1 MPVRMMAAL
10 AALLLATVVAAAPSQ
25 DAGAAAAPPTA
36 PPAAPTPD
44 EVLVAAGRRLLF
56 AEHPEAFRQMARND
70 GFGGPKSPL
79 IANRMQDRAPELV
92 AEARAK
98 MSVEAFGTGRAG
110 RGLWLIRF
118 PYVNVVLL
126 ETRDSLVLFD
136 TGYAAIGP
144 VLRDL
149 IPTLSAKPLKTIVI
163 THTHVDHAYGAF
175 ALLADKPQIITTA
188 QFPVMADVDIRLRG
202 SIARYNNQPLALQ
215 PQSRADFTLPTRT
228 FAGRLAL
235 TIGGEAIELVA
246 APAETADQMYIW
258 LPGRRTLV
266 TADYYQG
273 FLPNAGNGKRIQ
285 RHVEEWSAALR
296 GMAALRADRL
306 LPMHG
311 AALTDAATI
320 GSALTLHADA
330 LDHITAQVI
339 DRLNKGERKDAIL
352 ASIDWPARFADSPL
366 LVASYVRP
374 EDIAKMVAHRWT
386 GWWDDIPSHHNALD
400 FGAEARAIVALAGGV
415 AAIDSRA
422 RAALPDNPRLAT
434 RMADWALYGAPGDP
448 LALRLAVDIYMA
460 RLAAPDTPVQEATI
474 YLEAAARARAALA
487 QMPAR

>member
-1 MPVRMMAAL
+1 MLIRTLAAL
-10 AALLLATVVAAAPSQ
+10 AALFLVTGAAP
-25 DAGAAAAPPTA
+25 ALP
-36 PPAAPTPD
+36 PD
-44 EVLVAAGRRLLF
+44 EALVAAGRRLLF
-56 AEHPEAFRQMARND
+56 AEHPEAFAQMARND
-70 GFGGPKSPL
+70 GFGGPKSAL

-98 MSVEAFGTGRAG
+98 MTVEAFGK
-110 RGLWLIRF
+110 GLWLIRF

-163 THTHVDHAYGAF
+163 SHTHVDHAYGAF

-188 QFPVMADVDIRLRG
+188 AFPALADIDVRLRG
-202 SIARYNNQPLALQ
+202 SIAKYNNQPLALQ

-228 FAGRLAL
+228 FEGRLAL

-246 APAETADQMYIW
+246 APAETADQLYIW
-258 LPGRRTLV
+258 LPGRKTLV

-296 GMAALRADRL
+296 AMAAKQADML

-311 AALTDAATI
+311 AAITNAATI
-320 GSALTLHADA
+320 DGALTLHADA
-330 LDHITAQVI
+330 LDFIAAQVV

-366 LVASYVRP
+366 LTASYVRP

-400 FGAEARAIVALAGGV
+400 FAAEARAIVALAGSV
-415 AAIDSRA
+415 AAIDRQA
-422 RAALPDNPRLAT
+422 RAALPGDPRLAT
-434 RMADWALYGAPGDP
+434 RMADWALYGAPGDRQ
-448 LALRLAVDIYMA
+448 ALRLAVDIYMA
-460 RLAAPDTPVQEATI
+460 RMAAPDTPLQEATI
-474 YLEAAARARAALA
+474 YLETAARARAQLA
-487 QMPAR
+487 AADTRRPVQ

>member
-1 MPVRMMAAL
+1 MLKR
-10 AALLLATVVAAAPSQ
+10 LLAGLGLMLL
-25 DAGAAAAPPTA
+25 AGAAI
-36 PPAAPTPD
+36 AAPTED
-44 EVLVAAGRRLLF
+44 EAQIAAGRALLF

-70 GFGGPKSPL
+70 GFGGPKSRL

-98 MSVEAFGTGRAG
+98 MTVEAFGKGVQG

-163 THTHVDHAYGAF
+163 SHTHVDHAYGAY

-188 QFPVMADVDIRLRG
+188 QFPAMADVDIRLRG
-202 SIARYNNQPLALQ
+202 SIAKYNNQPLDLQ
-215 PQSRADFTLPTRT
+215 PQSRADFTMPTQT
-228 FAGRLAL
+228 FQERLAVN
-235 TIGGEAIELVA
+235 IGGEAIELVA
-246 APAETADQMYIW
+246 APGETADQLYIW
-258 LPGRRTLV
+258 LPGRKTLV

-273 FLPNAGNGKRIQ
+273 FLPNAGNGKRMQ

-296 GMAALRADRL
+296 AMAAKKAELL

-320 GSALTLHADA
+320 DTALTIHADA
-330 LDHITAQVI
+330 LDFIARQVV
-339 DRLNKGERKDAIL
+339 DRLNNGERKDAIL
-352 ASIDWPARFADSPL
+352 SSIDWPKRFAGSPL
-366 LVASYVRP
+366 LDPSYVRP

-386 GWWDDIPSHHNALD
+386 GWWDDIPSHHNALNFSD
-400 FGAEARAIVALAGGV
+400 EARAIVALAGGV
-415 AAIDSRA
+415 AAIDRQVRA
-422 RAALPDNPRLAT
+422 ILPNNPRLAT
-434 RMADWALYGAPGDP
+434 RMADWALFGAPDDP
-448 LALRLAVDIYMA
+448 LALRLAVDVYMV
-460 RLAAPDTPVQEATI
+460 RLAAPDTPLQEATI
-474 YLEAAARARAALA
+474 YLETAARARARLALL
-487 QMPAR
+487 PAH